1 MRNARTR
8 FLFLRRPLPN
18 PNRYP
23 PTAAHGCCSP
33 KSTKVTAF
41 SNWSAQL
48 DRNGRHIRL
57 SKERQ
62 NKLAWTSTDPKH
74 THFVWDGTRLLQEYT
89 YKGHYT
95 YICATQDSCE
105 PLAPVHNRTNAEN
118 ENRQQTYYFHC
129 DQISIPK
136 EMTDI
141 HGNLLWYG
149 EYTAWGR
156 LKEETRVT
164 DTAYQPFRLQNQYYK
179 GTSWSPSSNINAFI
193 ATDLLTKRR

>member
-1 MRNARTR
+1 MCGTHVLGFCFSDDLYQIQIVSPNGNARL
-8 FLFLRRPLPN
+8 LF
-18 PNRYP
+18 
-23 PTAAHGCCSP
+23 AEVDSGCGI
-33 KSTKVTAF
+33 F

-95 YICATQDSCE
+95 YICANQDSCE

-136 EMTDI
+136 EMTGI

-149 EYTAWGR
+149 DYTAWDR
-156 LKEETRVT
+156 LKEETRVNGYRIPT
-164 DTAYQPFRLQNQYYK
+164 L
-179 GTSWSPSSNINAFI
+179 PSAKPV
-193 ATDLLTKRR
+193 L

>member
-1 MRNARTR
+1 MCGTHVLGFCFSDDLYQIQIASPDGSARL
-8 FLFLRRPLPN
+8 LF
-18 PNRYP
+18 
-23 PTAAHGCCSP
+23 AEVDSGCGIFQL
-33 KSTKVTAF
+33 V
-41 SNWSAQL
+41 AQL

-62 NKLAWTSTDPKH
+62 NTLGWTSTDPKH
-74 THFVWDGTRLLQEYT
+74 THFVWDGNRLLQEYT

-95 YICATQDSCE
+95 YICANQDSCE

-149 EYTAWGR
+149 DYTTWDR

-164 DTAYQPFRLQNQYYK
+164 DTAYPSACK
-179 GTSWSPSSNINAFI
+179 TSIIKARAGSRIQ
-193 ATDLLTKRR
+193 LLMLLLLLIC

>member
-8 FLFLRRPLPN
+8 FLFFRRPLPN
-18 PNRYP
+18 PNRFP
-23 PTAAHGCCSP
+23 RRQRTAAVRRSRFWLRYFPTG
-33 KSTKVTAF
+33 
-41 SNWSAQL
+41 SAQL

-62 NKLAWTSTDPKH
+62 NKLDWTSTDPKH

-95 YICATQDSCE
+95 YICANQDSCE
-105 PLAPVHNRTNAEN
+105 PLAPVRNRTNAEN

-136 EMTDI
+136 EMTSI
-141 HGNLLWYG
+141 HGNLL
-149 EYTAWGR
+149 
-156 LKEETRVT
+156 
-164 DTAYQPFRLQNQYYK
+164 
-179 GTSWSPSSNINAFI
+179 
-193 ATDLLTKRR
+193 

>member
-1 MRNARTR
+1 MCAERTYSVSV
-8 FLFLRRPLPN
+8 FQTTSTKSKSL
-18 PNRYP
+18 P

-33 KSTKVTAF
+33 KSILAAVF

-62 NKLAWTSTDPKH
+62 NKLDWTSTDPKH

-95 YICATQDSCE
+95 YICANQDSCE
-105 PLAPVHNRTNAEN
+105 PLAPVRNRTNAEN

-136 EMTDI
+136 EMTSI

-149 EYTAWGR
+149 DYTVGSSERGNQGNGYR
-156 LKEETRVT
+156 L
-164 DTAYQPFRLQNQYYK
+164 PFRLQNQYYK
-179 GTSWSPSSNINAFI
+179 GTSWTPFSNINAFI
-193 ATDLLTKRR
+193 PTNLLTKRR

>member
-1 MRNARTR
+1 MAM
-8 FLFLRRPLPN
+8 PA
-18 PNRYP
+18 Y
-23 PTAAHGCCSP
+23 GSP
-33 KSTKVTAF
+33 KSILAAVF

-62 NKLAWTSTDPKH
+62 NKLGWTSTDPKH

-95 YICATQDSCE
+95 YICANQDSCE
-105 PLAPVHNRTNAEN
+105 PLAPVHNRTNA

-136 EMTDI
+136 EMTGI

-149 EYTAWGR
+149 GYTAWDR

-193 ATDLLTKRR
+193 PTDLLTKRR

>member
-1 MRNARTR
+1 MDIHETPASYRVVSASHSLHKMPFSQVVCIIWQALISVFS
-8 FLFLRRPLPN
+8 FLNPPEKLANSFLDGLLYFDNLKLLLMAMPA
-18 PNRYP
+18 Y
-23 PTAAHGCCSP
+23 GSP
-33 KSTKVTAF
+33 KSILAAVF

-95 YICATQDSCE
+95 YICANQDSCE

-136 EMTDI
+136 EMTGI

-149 EYTAWGR
+149 GYTA
-156 LKEETRVT
+156 
-164 DTAYQPFRLQNQYYK
+164 
-179 GTSWSPSSNINAFI
+179 
-193 ATDLLTKRR
+193 